1 MEDKKENK
9 QDNKIKDENTGSNLE
24 RYQKAEQE
32 LSEQIKL
39 KETKYS
45 AYGTVRFI
53 IFLIAVVG
61 LIVGLYDSNTT
72 FLIVGLIGTA
82 VFIALV
88 FLHGK
93 LNENLEYMRAKRIVY
108 QRYIS
113 RFSDEWKK
121 FHEDGS
127 RYLKET
133 DLMPKDLDLFGG
145 SSLYQFICVAGTEDG
160 KTTLAETLRD
170 PKFSI
175 EDIAS
180 RQKAVKELGTK
191 EEFSLSFE
199 ALGVKSGMGKKKK
212 YTADEFI
219 SYCENDERIPGIF
232 NVLRFLF
239 PMVTLLLLIFAIAG
253 KLSFGYAVIS
263 FVVVLLFSWVTS
275 GIAGQAVMPMLSF
288 GYIIEDYIRMF
299 EMISEET
306 FHSEEL
312 NEIKNCISK
321 DAGAL
326 AAIRK
331 LKSISAAFNIRYNPI
346 VHQLLCGLTMWDFHL
361 GIMMDKWK
369 QENGKQIA
377 DWIHAISRMEELLSF
392 TVLAR
397 TRKTCFPEVQKN
409 TRVRVLSKSM
419 RHPLIHP
426 DKVVANDA
434 DFSGGAT
441 IITGSNMSGKTTFL
455 RTLGVNLILAYA
467 GAPVCAD
474 SMRTDYMK
482 LFTSMRVTDD
492 VSNGIS
498 TFYAEILRIKTMV
511 EYKANGR
518 PMLCLIDEIFKGTN
532 SADRIVGATQVIK
545 KLSDSYSMTL
555 VSTHD
560 FELCDIKNHDGRP
573 VDNYHF
579 EEYYEDDQ
587 LKFDYKKKK
596 GRCTTTN
603 AMAILRMAGLSS

>member
-1 MEDKKENK
+1 MEEKVVV
-9 QDNKIKDENTGSNLE
+9 SNLE
-24 RYQKAEQE
+24 KYQKIEKE
-32 LSEQIKL
+32 LSEQISQL
-39 KETKYS
+39 ESKYS
-45 AYGTVRFI
+45 VYGTIRFLL
-53 IFLIAVVG
+53 FLAAAVG
-61 LIVGLYDSNTT
+61 WIVGLYDSNMT
-72 FLIVGLIGTA
+72 FLLVGLFGTA
-82 VFIALV
+82 IFIALV
-88 FLHGK
+88 FSHGK
-93 LNENLEYMRAKRIVY
+93 LSENLEYMRAKRIVY

-113 RFSDEWKK
+113 RFHDEWKK
-121 FHEDGS
+121 FREDGS
-127 RYLKET
+127 RYLKES

-145 SSLYQFICVAGTEDG
+145 SSVYQFICVAGTEDG
-160 KTTLAETLRD
+160 KATLAETLRN
-170 PKFSI
+170 PKFSL
-175 EDIAS
+175 EDIIA
-180 RQKAVKELGTK
+180 RQKAVKELSSK
-191 EEFSLSFE
+191 EEFSIDFE
-199 ALGVKSGMGKKKK
+199 ALGVKVGMGKNKK

-219 SYCENDERIPGIF
+219 SYCENDQTIPGIF
-232 NVLRFLF
+232 NILRFLF
-239 PMVTLLLLIFAIAG
+239 PLVTVILLILGLIG
-253 KLSFGYAVIS
+253 KISVGYAFIS
-263 FVVVLLFSWVTS
+263 FVAILLFSWVTS

-306 FHSEEL
+306 FHSETL

-321 DAGAL
+321 DSGAL
-326 AAIRK
+326 FAIKK

-377 DWIHAISRMEELLSF
+377 EWIHAISSMEELLSF
-392 TVLAR
+392 AVLAR
-397 TRKTCFPEVQKN
+397 TRKTCFPEVLKN
-409 TRVRVLSKSM
+409 QRVRVVSKAM
-419 RHPLIHP
+419 RHPLIDP

-474 SMRTDYMK
+474 SMRADYMQI
-482 LFTSMRVTDD
+482 FTSMRVTDD

-511 EYKANGR
+511 EYKANSM

-545 KLSDSYSMTL
+545 KLSDSYAMTL

-579 EEYYEDDQ
+579 EEYYEGDQ

-603 AMAILRMAGLSS
+603 AMAILHMAGLDT